1 MRLYFF
7 VLVILFFSPLG
18 KDCCINTPSY
28 LLFTYLYLVVRGKSF
43 LVETEADEDEAM
55 VSEYDGSN
63 EDGFRPKKP
72 KMQNR
77 CLPFCGGGWW

>member
-1 MRLYFF
+1 MRIYFL
-7 VLVILFFSPLG
+7 VLAILFFSPLG

-28 LLFTYLYLVVRGKSF
+28 LVFTYLYLVVRGKSF
-43 LVETEADEDEAM
+43 LVETEAEEDEAN

-63 EDGFRPKKP
+63 EDGFRPKRP